1 MTLVDIK
8 IKERIGYI
16 TLTRPEKRNALSPQ
30 LVAALLDAFNQL
42 NADAAVKIIVLKSSD
57 KPFSAG
63 ADLAYLQEMSKFTDE
78 ENVDDSMKL
87 KTLFEAIYTSPKIT
101 ISQVEG
107 PALAGGCGLAT
118 LVDFC
123 FATNEASFG
132 YTEAKI
138 GFVPALVMV
147 YLREKM
153 GLNAMKEWLLTGK
166 IYTADQAKEQ
176 GLVYSVVGEENIVSE
191 IETFAQKLLVQ
202 VSEQSV
208 ALTKEM
214 LRNLPYNREE
224 ALIYAANMNAK
235 ARKSEDC
242 KRGVAAFLNK
252 EKLSW

>member
-1 MTLVDIK
+1 MTLVDIQT
-8 IKERIGYI
+8 ENRIGYI
-16 TLTRPEKRNALSPQ
+16 TLMRPEKRNALSPQ
-30 LVAALLDAFNQL
+30 LVAALLDAFTSL
-42 NADAAVKIIVLKSSD
+42 NADESVKIIVLKSSD

-78 ENVDDSMKL
+78 ENVADSLRL
-87 KTLFEAIYTSPKIT
+87 KSLFEAIYSSPKIT

-118 LVDFC
+118 MVDFC
-123 FATNEASFG
+123 FATPEASFG

-138 GFVPALVMV
+138 GFIPALVMV

-166 IYTADQAKEQ
+166 IFNAEQAKQ
-176 GLVYSVVGEENIVSE
+176 YGLVYQVVGEESIASE
-191 IETFAQKLLVQ
+191 IDSFANKLLVQ
-202 VSEQSV
+202 VSAQSV

-224 ALIYAANMNAK
+224 ALLYAANMNAQ

-242 KRGVAAFLNK
+242 QRGVAAFLNK

>member
-1 MTLVDIK
+1 
-8 IKERIGYI
+8 
-16 TLTRPEKRNALSPQ
+16 
-30 LVAALLDAFNQL
+30 
-42 NADAAVKIIVLKSSD
+42 
-57 KPFSAG
+57 
-63 ADLAYLQEMSKFTDE
+63 
-78 ENVDDSMKL
+78 MKL

-147 YLREKM
+147 YLREKI

-166 IYTADQAKEQ
+166 IFTAEQAKEY
-176 GLVYSVVGEENIVSE
+176 GLVYSVVGEENIASE